1 MPSPDTSANK
11 EQAMMITECSR
22 LVAVSITALLFCVS
36 SCSTTAV
43 QPDAPGLDAATGN
56 DAGAGAKQDQDPLRT
71 QQQQALLKKY
81 LGDAR
86 QARINGNLE
95 AAYRLALQAR
105 ELAPGNRDVQ
115 ELLVSLRR
123 EMGMEADTPVEFG
136 KAMAELRQIA
146 HDRARREVQR
156 LLQAGEEAADEDN
169 FSIAIQNFN
178 RALLTIDVKP
188 EVAWGNLEDRAR
200 TLLTGVQARQEQ
212 HDLSRATAVER
223 ETQERLR
230 AAEER
235 EAARITARVEHLLK
249 TATLAYRRQKFAIA
263 QDMAQRALNV
273 QPTNTIAKD
282 LFTAA
287 GKSLRDNRTE
297 RYFKDKAVEYL
308 KLQERLQDL
317 KITQTEVMVVD
328 DAAWA
333 RAMAR
338 PGRVLPPSA
347 ESPEDRALRA
357 KVETEKVGKH
367 AFTTEN
373 GAYAEVMNLLS
384 TVTNIPIIITPE
396 GQAVISEESLVLEM
410 NLAAPISLANML
422 TLMVSHSEQLA
433 WTIRGGVVQVTTKA
447 KAGGDNKLNLFDIRN
462 LVFPMTEFLP
472 PSIKDL
478 PTEEEALTPRTGGE
492 SDEKVSYIEPDAL
505 IANIKDSTD
514 PAYWE
519 NEGVQLEYVDGG
531 YLMVNANPEMLRRV
545 AAFLDDMDR
554 FSTAVV
560 TVETTFLTI
569 IDNFLQEVGVD
580 FRGLG
585 GSGNKGTVASLDDV
599 TNGPDDF
606 ASRGLDNSGTQDPA
620 ANPISGF
627 FYDDGNDGDVRA
639 RTENFFQDTLGKVMS
654 VDGGLTAMW
663 TFLDDSQVNAIF
675 RAVEKSEKAQI
686 VNAQTVT
693 VLNNNH
699 ANVAV
704 INQTSYVRD
713 FDVEVAQAAF
723 IADPK
728 VDVIHDGV
736 VLDVRPVISHDRRH
750 VLLVLN
756 PTVAELQRPIPTF
769 TTSLAGSTLPVTLQ
783 LPELEVRSFAT
794 TANIPDGGSVLI
806 GGMRSLSNRERR
818 AEIPILS
825 QIPIIS
831 YFFKS
836 EGVSDENSTLGV
848 VVRARIT
855 DVVEEMEARNRD
867 AEPTIR

>member
-1 MPSPDTSANK
+1 
-11 EQAMMITECSR
+11 MMITECPR
-22 LVAVSITALLFCVS
+22 LLAASITALLFCVS
-36 SCSTTAV
+36 SCATTEV
-43 QPDAPGLDAATGN
+43 QADPDSNGPGLDAATGETGST
-56 DAGAGAKQDQDPLRT
+56 GAQQQDPLRT
-71 QQQQALLKKY
+71 QQQKALLKKY
-81 LGDAR
+81 LSDAR
-86 QARINGNLE
+86 QARNNGNLE

-105 ELAPGNRDVQ
+105 EIAPGDREVQ

-123 EMGMEADTPVEFG
+123 EMGLKAETPVEFG
-136 KAMAELRQIA
+136 KAMQELRQIA
-146 HDRARREVQR
+146 HDRARNEVRR
-156 LLQAGEEAADEDN
+156 LLQAGQEAADENN
-169 FSIAIQNFN
+169 FTTAIQNFN

-188 EVAWGNLEDRAR
+188 EVAWGSLEDQAR
-200 TLLTGVQARQEQ
+200 TSLAETQSRQEQ
-212 HDLSRATAVER
+212 TELSRATQVER
-223 ETQERLR
+223 QIQERLR

-235 EAARITARVEHLLK
+235 ETARINARVDYLLQK
-249 TATLAYRRQKFAIA
+249 ATLAYQHQKFAIA
-263 QDMAQRALNV
+263 QDLAQQALNV
-273 QPTNTIAKD
+273 QPTNSVAKN

-287 GKSLRDNRTE
+287 GKSLRDTRTE
-297 RYFKDKAVEYL
+297 RYWKDKAVEYL
-308 KLQERLQDL
+308 KLQERLEDL

-338 PGRVLPPSA
+338 PGRVLPASA
-347 ESPEDRALRA
+347 ESPEDRAVRA
-357 KVETEKVGKH
+357 KVKSEKVGKH

-373 GAYAEVMNLLS
+373 GAYGEVINLLS
-384 TVTNIPIIITPE
+384 TVTNIPIIITPD
-396 GQAVISEESLVLEM
+396 GQSVINEESLVLEM
-410 NLAAPISLANML
+410 NLAAPITLANML
-422 TLMVSHSEQLA
+422 DEMVSRSEQLA
-433 WTIRGGVVQVTTKA
+433 WTVRDGVVQITTKA
-447 KAGGDNKLNLFDIRN
+447 KSGGDNKLNLFDIRN
-462 LVFPMTEFLP
+462 LVFPITDFLP
-472 PSIKDL
+472 PSIRDL
-478 PTEEEALTPRTGGE
+478 PTEAEAATPRTGGE

-519 NEGVQLEYVDGG
+519 TEGVVMEYVEGG

-569 IDNFLQEVGVD
+569 SAHFLQELGVD

-585 GSGNKGTVASLDDV
+585 GAGNKGTVASLDDV

-620 ANPISGF
+620 AHPISGF
-627 FYDDGNDGDVRA
+627 FYDDGGDGDLRA
-639 RTENFFQDTLGKVMS
+639 RTENFFRDQLGNVLTTT
-654 VDGGLTAMW
+654 GGLTAMI
-663 TFLDDSQVNAIF
+663 TFLDDSEVQAIF

-736 VLDVRPVISHDRRH
+736 VLDVRPVITHDRRH
-750 VLLVLN
+750 VLLVLQ
-756 PTVAELQRPIPTF
+756 PTVAKLQRPIPTF
-769 TTSLAGSTLPVTLQ
+769 TTSLAGSTLPV
-783 LPELEVRSFAT
+783 
-794 TANIPDGGSVLI
+794 
-806 GGMRSLSNRERR
+806 
-818 AEIPILS
+818 
-825 QIPIIS
+825 
-831 YFFKS
+831 
-836 EGVSDENSTLGV
+836 
-848 VVRARIT
+848 
-855 DVVEEMEARNRD
+855 
-867 AEPTIR
+867 

>member
-1 MPSPDTSANK
+1 
-11 EQAMMITECSR
+11 MIITQCPR
-22 LVAVSITALLFCVS
+22 LVAASIAALLCCVA
-36 SCSTTAV
+36 SCSTTGV
-43 QPDAPGLDAATGN
+43 QTNGGSGTPRLDAATGT
-56 DAGAGAKQDQDPLRT
+56 DTSATGPQEQDPLRA

-81 LGDAR
+81 LEDAR
-86 QARINGNLE
+86 QARIQGNLE

-105 ELAPGNRDVQ
+105 ELAPGNREVQ

-123 EMGMEADTPVEFG
+123 EMGMEAETPVEFG

-146 HDRARREVQR
+146 HDRARYEVRR
-156 LLQAGEEAADEDN
+156 LLQAGQEAADEGN
-169 FSIAIQNFN
+169 YSTAIQNFN
-178 RALLTIDVKP
+178 RALLTIEVKP
-188 EVAWGNLEDRAR
+188 EVAWDNLEDRAR
-200 TLLTGVQARQEQ
+200 TLLAETEARQQQ
-212 HDLSRATAVER
+212 HDISRATAVER

-235 EAARITARVEHLLK
+235 EAARVTARVDYLLQK
-249 TATLAYRRQKFAIA
+249 ATLAYRRQKFATA
-263 QDMAQRALNV
+263 QDLAQLALEV
-273 QPTNTIAKD
+273 QPTNATAKD

-317 KITQTEVMVVD
+317 KITQTDVLMVD
-328 DAAWA
+328 DAAWT
-333 RAMAR
+333 RALAR
-338 PGRVLPPSA
+338 PGRALPPSA

-357 KVETEKVGKH
+357 KVETEKIGKH
-367 AFTTEN
+367 AFTSEN
-373 GAYAEVMNLLS
+373 GAYADVINLLS
-384 TVTNIPIIITPE
+384 TVTDIPIIITPE
-396 GQAVISEESLVLEM
+396 GKTVINEESLVLEM

-422 TLMVSHSEQLA
+422 TLMVKRSEQLA
-433 WTIRGGVVQVTTKA
+433 WTIKGGVVQVTTKA

-462 LVFPMTEFLP
+462 LVFPITEFLP
-472 PSIKDL
+472 PSIRDL
-478 PTEEEALTPRTGGE
+478 PTEAEAATPRTGGE

-505 IANIKDSTD
+505 IQNIKESTD
-514 PAYWE
+514 PAYWDT
-519 NEGVQLEYVDGG
+519 EGVQLEYVDGG
-531 YLMVNANPEMLRRV
+531 YLLVNANPEMLRRV

-569 IDNFLQEVGVD
+569 VDNFLQEVGVD

-620 ANPISGF
+620 AHPISGF
-627 FYDDGNDGDVRA
+627 FYDDGNDGDLRA
-639 RTENFFQDTLGKVMS
+639 RTENFFLDPLGKVLS
-654 VDGGLTAMW
+654 VDGGLTAMI
-663 TFLDDSQVNAIF
+663 TFLDDSEVNAIF

-750 VLLVLN
+750 VLLVLQ

-783 LPELEVRSFAT
+783 LPQLTVRSFAT

-806 GGMRSLSNRERR
+806 GGMRTLTNRERR
-818 AEIPILS
+818 AAVPVLADIPILS
-825 QIPIIS
+825 
-831 YFFKS
+831 YFFKN
-836 EGVSDENSTLGV
+836 EGVSDENSSLGV
-848 VVRARIT
+848 MVRARIT
-855 DVVEEMEARNRD
+855 DVVEEMEARSKDR
-867 AEPTIR
+867 EPTIR